1 MAKVKLDEFDVMF
14 GNSDVIKPA
23 EKCDKVDTWYD
34 IGNYALNYIMSRRFR
49 GGVAAGRVTG
59 FEGLGSTGKSLLAVS
74 VIKDPQLEMCV
85 VIDTDRKSVV

>member
-34 IGNYALNYIMSRRFR
+34 KIGRASCRE
-49 GGVAAGRVTG
+49 RV
-59 FEGLGSTGKSLLAVS
+59 
-74 VIKDPQLEMCV
+74 
-85 VIDTDRKSVV
+85 